1 MKSKIFTLS
10 KTGAQVL
17 KTLGMLIRAA
27 RIERGMSQG
36 ELAERLGV
44 SRYTVMGIEKGDP
57 KVAGGRLIE
66 AAVIVGIPIL
76 ASSERELEQ
85 VSSTAASLIKV
96 LPERV
101 GAGRKDLDD
110 DY

>member
-1 MKSKIFTLS
+1 MKSRIFTLS
-10 KTGAQVL
+10 KTGTQVL

-27 RIERGMSQG
+27 RIERGMSQD

-57 KVAGGRLIE
+57 KVAGGSLIE
-66 AAVIVGIPIL
+66 AAVNVGIPIL
-76 ASSERELEQ
+76 ASSEQELEQ

-96 LPERV
+96 LPER
-101 GAGRKDLDD
+101 AGRRDLDD

>member
-10 KTGAQVL
+10 KTGTQIL

-27 RIERGMSQG
+27 RIERGMSQN

-57 KVAGGRLIE
+57 KVAGGSLIE
-66 AAVIVGIPIL
+66 AAVIVGIPLL
-76 ASSERELEQ
+76 ASTEQELEQ
-85 VSSTAASLIKV
+85 VTSTAASLIKV

-101 GAGRKDLDD
+101 GRKGLDD